1 MTEIFMHKNFI
12 AICIITIV
20 LASCLATQPAPAPV
34 STPEQQ
40 EPDILA
46 IIQNNDLAAMEE
58 LFKGKELINKPSKD
72 GRYPLHLA
80 VLNNSEQM
88 VTLLLSMGAQP
99 DPEDPEGKTPLR
111 YAIDLNAYSIAKL
124 LLSHGAKLFVRDVSG
139 QTPFDL
145 ILAKNVVDRVLD
157 TKSLN
162 QTDNTGKFPLHIAVE
177 RFSYS
182 GVVTLIKLGAD
193 VNARDNQG
201 RTPLDVAFF
210 YPHSSATARIAAE
223 LVKANSTSGFD
234 SFSYF
239 IRAVR
244 DTNFS
249 RVRFSGGATVLHEA
263 VRNNHIG
270 FLQYFLESNVP
281 VDLKNDA
288 GLTPLHLAL
297 QSGNTEAVKM
307 LLSFKA
313 DVTIK
318 DADGTPPLSMIM
330 PPGKAV
336 QLIELLLAN
345 NADPSIKDRNGNTAL
360 HNAIIN
366 GYSTPVITMLL
377 RAGGKTLVDSSNSE
391 GNTALALAISMK
403 RNEALALLAGSNAN
417 PFIENKN
424 GLSSLTLALAN
435 GKEAVKQL
443 ISVYAN
449 DTRDTAGNSFL
460 HYAVKN
466 RASADILKLILD
478 WMKNA
483 SPKNNEGDTPLHIA
497 CTMNLREQG
506 EILLAADADVFSQ
519 NARGQTPVLL
529 ALGQESGSIHSWFFT
544 PLVVSARDTMGNT
557 PLHYSARAGNR
568 EGCNFLVTRGA
579 DINARNK
586 DERTPLMVAIQY
598 NSLTA
603 VNTLLSLGASVNTRD
618 ISGFSPLHL
627 SVQSGNLP
635 ITQLLLKM
643 KNIQVDVRDF
653 NGKTP
658 LILSVESNDTRS
670 LELLLA
676 SGANPLAGDAQGK
689 TALHYSVRL
698 SDTRVLSMLIAKTSA
713 IEVRD
718 DNGTTPL
725 LEALYRENQAAALML
740 VQAGA
745 SIHARDASGESPLSY
760 ALKSGGSLLA
770 TVMTQA
776 TINTPDADGRSV
788 LHVILEAKPNA
799 GFIEQALTLGAL
811 VNIRDAK
818 GKTPLHLAVEYG
830 YIDIIKLLV
839 AQGADIFMKDSR
851 GVSPI
856 LFAINT
862 KTAAQQTALLTALL
876 ASNPNVQD
884 ILGDTALHYAA
895 SLGNEQAVLAIL
907 TLNPQKSIVNA
918 NGETARDVAL
928 HRGYG
933 KIVNLLQ

>member
-1 MTEIFMHKNFI
+1 MYKNCI
-12 AICIITIV
+12 AIVLISIV
-20 LASCLATQPAPAPV
+20 LASCLATQPAPAPAP
-34 STPEQQ
+34 TPEQQ
-40 EPDILA
+40 EPDIQA

-99 DPEDPEGKTPLR
+99 DPEDTEGKTPLR

-124 LLSHGAKLFVRDVSG
+124 LLSRGAKLFVRDASG

-157 TKSLN
+157 AKSLA
-162 QTDNTGKFPLHIAVE
+162 QTDSSGKLPLHIAVE
-177 RFSYS
+177 RFSYT

-210 YPHSSATARIAAE
+210 YPHSSAAARIAAE
-223 LVKANSTSGFD
+223 LVKANGTSGFD
-234 SFSYF
+234 SFAYF

-249 RVRFSGGATVLHEA
+249 RVRFPGGATVLHEA

-270 FLQYFLESNVP
+270 FLQYFLENNVP

-288 GLTPLHLAL
+288 GLTPLQLAL
-297 QSGNTEAVKM
+297 QSGNVEAAKM
-307 LLSFKA
+307 LLSFRA

-330 PPGKAV
+330 PQGKAA

-345 NADPSIKDRNGNTAL
+345 NADPSIKDRTGNTAL

-366 GYSTPVITMLL
+366 GYSSPVLTMLL
-377 RAGGKTLVDSSNSE
+377 RAGGKALIDSSNSD
-391 GNTALALAISMK
+391 GNTALALAVTLK
-403 RNEALALLAGSNAN
+403 RYEALALLASNNAN

-424 GLSSLTLALAN
+424 GLSSLTLAFN
-435 GKEAVKQL
+435 DGREAVKQL
-443 ISVYAN
+443 TSVYPA
-449 DTRDTAGNSFL
+449 DTRDTTGNSFL

-466 RASADILKLILD
+466 RASADIIKLLLD
-478 WMKNA
+478 WQKNA

-497 CTMNLREQG
+497 CTMNLKEQG
-506 EILLAADADVFSQ
+506 ELLLAANADIFSA
-519 NARGQTPVLL
+519 NARGQSPVML
-529 ALGQESGSIHSWFFT
+529 ALGMETGSILSWFFT
-544 PLVVSARDTMGNT
+544 PGVVAARDSMGNT

-568 EGCNFLVTRGA
+568 DGCNFLITRGA

-627 SVQSGNLP
+627 SVQSGTLP

-658 LILSVESNDTRS
+658 LILSVETNDMRS

-676 SGANPLAGDAQGK
+676 SGSNPLAGDAQGK

-698 SDTRVLSMLIAKTSA
+698 TDTRMLAMLIAKTAA

-725 LEALYRENQAAALML
+725 LEALYRDNQAAAAML

-760 ALKSGGSLLA
+760 ALKSGGMLLSA
-770 TVMTQA
+770 VMTQA

-799 GFIEQALTLGAL
+799 GFIEQALNLGAL
-811 VNIRDAK
+811 INNRDAK
-818 GKTPLHLAVEYG
+818 GKTALHLAVEYG
-830 YIDIIKLLV
+830 YTDIIKLLV
-839 AQGADIFMKDSR
+839 ARGADIFMKDSR
-851 GVSPI
+851 GVSPL

-862 KTAAQQTALLTALL
+862 KSQTQQSSLLTALL
-876 ASNPNVQD
+876 GNNPNVQD

-907 TLNPQKSIVNA
+907 TLNPIKTIVNA
-918 NGETARDVAL
+918 NGETARDVARN
-928 HRGYG
+928 RGYA
-933 KIVNLLQ
+933 KIAELLQ